1 MKKSCKGCYAAET
14 GGHPMAGKSYGCM
27 LGYKTDGEGHSKEE
41 CPKPDSWKK
50 LSKLERRK
58 ENADEEV
65 LL

>member
-14 GGHPMAGKSYGCM
+14 GGHPMAGKPYGCV
-27 LGYKTDGEGHSKEE
+27 LGYQTDGEGKPKEE

-50 LSKLERRK
+50 LGRLVKGK
-58 ENADEEV
+58 ENADEEI